1 MAFKTKY
8 SDDIMFFAFFT
19 AISETTGKLYH
30 GARICRHDW
39 DHERQVSV
47 PDKADLVDHVY
58 RQESPYGNGVGAV
71 TIVEMTYRHIPK
83 QYNLLLNLN

>member
-1 MAFKTKY
+1 MEFKTKNN
-8 SDDIMFFAFFT
+8 DVMFFCFFT

-30 GARICRHDW
+30 GARICKRDW

-58 RQESPYGNGVGAV
+58 RQHSPYGEGVGAV
-71 TIVEMTYRHIPK
+71 TIVEMRYHHIPAK
-83 QYNLLLNLN
+83 HNILLNLN